1 MAKAF
6 GAARFGGGSVD
17 EDTGIG
23 SDEDFVELIPPP
35 AEKYDPEWRLKPA
48 EFPPRLERLIAKVPF
63 NKYTFM
69 LLVDL
74 VLRDN

>member
-48 EFPPRLERLIAKVPF
+48 EFPPR
-63 NKYTFM
+63 
-69 LLVDL
+69 
-74 VLRDN
+74 